1 MREALRE
8 SEEKVFNALAD
19 FIKLNA
25 YPPTIREL
33 CNLTEITSTC
43 SVHAILKSLET
54 KGYIKTVKNQRR
66 ALSIVSTTADMVEVK
81 HGKWINVQDFGG
93 GKCLADCSICRTQ
106 EKAPNPTALKMFRRY
121 CSYCGA
127 KMDLKEGE
135 TNA

>member
-33 CNLTEITSTC
+33 CNLTEITSTS
-43 SVHAILKSLET
+43 SVYAILKSLET
-54 KGYIKTVKNQRR
+54 KGYIKTAKNQRR
-66 ALSIVSTTADMVEVK
+66 ALSIVSTTADVVEVVRCKDCEYNGKISEDEEDYYCQNK
-81 HGKWINVQDFGG
+81 HGLNGY
-93 GKCLADCSICRTQ
+93 ICDS
-106 EKAPNPTALKMFRRY
+106 
-121 CSYCGA
+121 SYCCNG
-127 KMDLKEGE
+127 KRKEGE